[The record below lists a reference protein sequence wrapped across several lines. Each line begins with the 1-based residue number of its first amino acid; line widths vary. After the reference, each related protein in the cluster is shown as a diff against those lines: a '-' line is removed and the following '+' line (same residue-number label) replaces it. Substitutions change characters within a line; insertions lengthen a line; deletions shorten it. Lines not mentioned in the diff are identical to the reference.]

1 MHHLSKFVLHKNSK
15 VQVANLTLE
24 QNLIIDI
31 TWEITCISAAAL
43 CYRSYFP
50 VLFLLL
56 PLTFQSATS
65 HYDFWLEGQS
75 TEGKVVWTRHWILA
89 LRFAYIHLVITR
101 ILLDKWMENFCFSEK
116 NALLLYALPL
126 IMHENAAA
134 FCQCFACCDNRTL
147 NKTIKNDL
155 EKDLFTIFCV
165 VARLSGLRR
174 NHYFTILHKVLLKS
188 ATQVITRHTS
198 DQLMIL
204 IDWLVEAEGHSLGHI
219 IVIIRSIYNV
229 YTSLT

>member
-1 MHHLSKFVLHKNSK
+1 MHLLSKFVLQQNSK
-15 VQVANLTLE
+15 MQVANLLLE
-24 QNLIIDI
+24 KHLIIDI
-31 TWEITCISAAAL
+31 TWEMTCISAAAL

-65 HYDFWLEGQS
+65 NYDFLLEGQS
-75 TEGKVVWTRHWILA
+75 TEGKVIWTRHWILA

-134 FCQCFACCDNRTL
+134 FCQCFECCDNETL

-155 EKDLFTIFCV
+155 EKDLFAIFCV
-165 VARLSGLRR
+165 VARLSGLHR
-174 NHYFTILHKVLLKS
+174 NH
-188 ATQVITRHTS
+188 
-198 DQLMIL
+198 
-204 IDWLVEAEGHSLGHI
+204 
-219 IVIIRSIYNV
+219 
-229 YTSLT
+229 